1 MFSSNETTFA
11 FQSISTGS
19 IQDDRTVTLNIVTR
33 AVSEGRPHLT
43 RVAYTR
49 DTTRSDMVLEKGSF
63 IHDPVLLILGA
74 FAILLAIGLVLFII
88 KKHNKR
94 KSSDKD
100 DTLTEIRT
108 PNTDIQLLGKEDPM
122 SSGAPLR
129 DNIDDSRHDQTQEKR
144 SPSMQAFLDKLA
156 KNFEKGD
163 HSKINQNKFLND
175 QVPLL
180 YFVPSRELKREDF
193 TVGNILGAGNFGT
206 VHQGVAIGLFYP
218 GSRTQ
223 VAMKTVHDITN
234 HNDTDCFLAEMKIL
248 SNLNFHV
255 NLVNMVGSYTTR
267 IREDGE
273 IWMLLE
279 YCALGDV
286 KNFLTKNRGK
296 FIKSFGGCID
306 SDEHIES
313 RLLIQWSYDV
323 AKGMEYLARKRIM
336 HGDLAARNILL
347 SSLGNSGRKLVAKVA
362 DFGLS
367 KKIATAFY
375 YRKLE
380 RNYVPWKWMAYEFLE
395 DNIFKMKSDVWS
407 YGVVV
412 WELLSLGEI
421 PYEDQDFEEVFEQL
435 QDGYR
440 LSCPEL
446 VKSIKTWGAEDF
458 YKAIAKRCF
467 VKDEEHRS
475 SFEEVVKFIESQLRE
490 DELRSYE
497 EVSSQDTCKSDL
509 LLDVDARVR
518 LATMSSTPRKGSLVV
533 PKKSFLSVDRRT
545 ESTHPL
551 ITQSS
556 KDTIME
562 TINETTVN
570 PGYED

>member
-1 MFSSNETTFA
+1 MFGSNETQFA
-11 FQSISTGS
+11 VQSISTGS
-19 IQDDRTVTLNIVTR
+19 IQDYRTVTLNIVTR
-33 AVSEGRPHLT
+33 AVSEGTPHLT
-43 RVAYTR
+43 KVAYTR
-49 DTTRSDMVLEKGSF
+49 HTTRNDMVLEKGSF
-63 IHDPVLLILGA
+63 IHEPVLLTIGA
-74 FAILLAIGLVLFII
+74 FAILLAIGLVLCIV
-88 KKHNKR
+88 KKHNTR

-100 DTLTEIRT
+100 YTLTEIRT
-108 PNTDIQLLGKEDPM
+108 PNTDIDALGKEEPM
-122 SSGAPLR
+122 SSGDPLR
-129 DNIDDSRHDQTQEKR
+129 DNTEKCRHDQTQEKR
-144 SPSMQAFLDKLA
+144 SSSMQFCFDKLA
-156 KNFEKGD
+156 KSIEKGD

-193 TVGNILGAGNFGT
+193 SVGDILGAGNFGT

-218 GSRTQ
+218 GSQTQ

-234 HNDTDCFLAEMKIL
+234 RNDTDCFLAEMKIL

-286 KNFLTKNRGK
+286 KNFLTKNREK
-296 FIKSFGGCID
+296 FIKSFGGWID
-306 SDEHIES
+306 TDENIDS
-313 RLLIQWSYDV
+313 RLLIQWSYDI
-323 AKGMEYLARKRIM
+323 AKGMEYLASKRIM

-347 SSLGNSGRKLVAKVA
+347 SSLEKSGRKLVAKVA

-380 RNYVPWKWMAYEFLE
+380 RNYLPWKWMAYEFLE

-407 YGVVV
+407 YGVVI
-412 WELLSLGEI
+412 WELLALGEI
-421 PYEDQDFEEVFEQL
+421 PYEDQTFEEVFEQL

-458 YKAIAKRCF
+458 YKSIAKRCF
-467 VKDEEHRS
+467 VKDEVHRS

-497 EVSSQDTCKSDL
+497 DVSNQDTCKSDL

-518 LATMSSTPRKGSLVV
+518 LATMSSTPRKGSLAVS
-533 PKKSFLSVDRRT
+533 KKCFLSVDRRP

-551 ITQSS
+551 IPQSS

-562 TINETTVN
+562 TINETAVN
-570 PGYED
+570 P